1 MNEKLRE
8 IWGKIA
14 RSTVYHV
21 SIGIAGATA
30 TAEIEDQKG
39 ITCKKKKDSL
49 VFAHGK
55 TKMQIPITEDVKIG
69 EYPGGSAEI
78 PDCLGIDIHSS
89 DFRTEVMIEFSGGK
103 IGKKN
108 NKPGKKLH

>member
-55 TKMQIPITEDVKIG
+55 TKMQIPISEDIKIG

-78 PDCLGIDIHSS
+78 PDGLGIDIHSS
-89 DFRTEVMIEFSGGK
+89 DFRTEVMIEYSRRK
-103 IGKKN
+103 AQNSNLKK
-108 NKPGKKLH
+108 K